1 MKKIP
6 IRNKMPPL
14 SSYLKKNKIDSFTNK
29 KINEG
34 RSYKKSEFTKNTSID
49 NEELFNNNKFNK
61 IRKLPKSSHVEQRLG
76 NFSRFMSNIRS
87 SENIYKDMNLK
98 NIPSFHKNLSE
109 IHQMIKRK
117 RFKNM
122 KLLDI
127 MFFNSGLQN
136 DYFDDFNKF
145 QESDLLGKGEKI
157 KFKSIQ
163 RNNSCEELFDVS
175 RKLKN
180 IIKNEE
186 TQQLSTNFSKIL
198 NMKKNSSRVTKKNIS
213 LKNIKNN
220 FSSFTSSTNKTN
232 KSIVSINKF
241 PEYPSVSDHKEGFN
255 KESEINNLSQNTIS
269 LPKINLSKSQR
280 QIIPEIGNQ
289 DISTIFNSEKNE
301 TKSKKNENAFIT
313 DLNTNKVR
321 FNINQLIVENFR
333 GKEKIDKF
341 EERILKLKI
350 FQSYQRE
357 ALENYLNDDRFN
369 IQDKIDHVIK
379 MYKTYENIYVDYTR
393 DITRYI
399 NFLFKC
405 ANDFEFESRKINK
418 RRKDLVYELE
428 VVVDKLLTKQRELEY
443 LINTR
448 NFIFWAKTIGKKTI
462 KMNDQYVYR
471 ISKRRKFIDNLFDL
485 LGCSTD
491 SLAFK
496 YLKRLIP
503 IEQLEAIIIRR
514 NRKSRTTTR
523 RGNTVRKST
532 TISNRTE
539 KSNEELLSPPPPGE
553 KIFETPDDFLKVLI
567 QFQNNNIDLLKNFE
581 NSQIEKKDLIKEL
594 EIETEIYENYE
605 KTYFYSYIKL
615 DEQNLEDE
623 KKKYQILKKRHYY
636 MKNTLEDTSNLSDLK
651 KDLRIISLSSVN
663 DINFYKSVRYNKLRA
678 KYKYEGLVLLEQL
691 INIINLILSTN
702 EKIKLLD
709 IHEVY
714 TYVSQD
720 ILKEILTTRREYFND
735 NNKNLIKEY
744 TLKLLKIYE
753 LFIQIIVDK
762 DNDSKN
768 LNKDQYNKLKEQIQ
782 IERKIENTTIIKNL
796 LDERNEA
803 AAKKLKEKWN
813 KKTVLERRKLGLFS
827 KPILKKSM
835 STEIIKEK
843 KQKDNEE
850 EDDLNLLL

>member
-127 MFFNSGLQN
+127 MFFNSGLQK

-269 LPKINLSKSQR
+269 LPKINISKSQR
-280 QIIPEIGNQ
+280 QIIPEIDNQ

-720 ILKEILTTRREYFND
+720 ILKEILTTKREYFND

>member
-269 LPKINLSKSQR
+269 LPKINISKSQR

-350 FQSYQRE
+350 FQSYQKE

-428 VVVDKLLTKQRELEY
+428 VVVDKLLTKQKEFEY

-720 ILKEILTTRREYFND
+720 ILKEILTTKREYFND

-768 LNKDQYNKLKEQIQ
+768 LNKVQYNKLKEQIQ

-850 EDDLNLLL
+850 EDDINLLL

>member
-61 IRKLPKSSHVEQRLG
+61 IRKLPRSSHVDQRLG
-76 NFSRFMSNIRS
+76 NFSKFMSNIRS

-122 KLLDI
+122 KLLDV
-127 MFFNSGLQN
+127 MFFNSGFQN

-241 PEYPSVSDHKEGFN
+241 PEYPSISNHKEGQN
-255 KESEINNLSQNTIS
+255 KESEINNLTQNTIS
-269 LPKINLSKSQR
+269 LPKINISKSQR
-280 QIIPEIGNQ
+280 QIIPEIDNQ

-379 MYKTYENIYVDYTR
+379 MYKTYENIYVDYIR

-553 KIFETPDDFLKVLI
+553 KIFESPDDFLKVLI

-678 KYKYEGLVLLEQL
+678 KYKYEGLVLLDQL

-702 EKIKLLD
+702 EKLKLLD

-714 TYVSQD
+714 IYVSQD

>member
-220 FSSFTSSTNKTN
+220 FSSFTSSTNK
-232 KSIVSINKF
+232 SIVSINKF

-269 LPKINLSKSQR
+269 LPKINISKSQR
-280 QIIPEIGNQ
+280 QIIPEIDNQ

-720 ILKEILTTRREYFND
+720 ILKEILTTKREYFND

-827 KPILKKSM
+827 KPILKKSV

>member
-127 MFFNSGLQN
+127 MFFNSGLQK

-269 LPKINLSKSQR
+269 LPKINISKSQR

-350 FQSYQRE
+350 FQSYQKE

-720 ILKEILTTRREYFND
+720 ILKEILTTKREYFND

-813 KKTVLERRKLGLFS
+813 KKTILERRKLGLFS
-827 KPILKKSM
+827 KPILKKSV

>member
-127 MFFNSGLQN
+127 MFFNSGLQK

-269 LPKINLSKSQR
+269 LPKINISKSQR
-280 QIIPEIGNQ
+280 QIIPEIDNQ

-720 ILKEILTTRREYFND
+720 ILKEILTTKREYFND

-827 KPILKKSM
+827 KPILKKSV

>member
-127 MFFNSGLQN
+127 MFFNSGLQK

-269 LPKINLSKSQR
+269 LPKINISKSQR

-350 FQSYQRE
+350 FQSYQKE

-720 ILKEILTTRREYFND
+720 ILKEILTTKREYFND

-813 KKTVLERRKLGLFS
+813 KKTILERRKLGLFS
-827 KPILKKSM
+827 KPILKKSV

-850 EDDLNLLL
+850 EDDINLLL

>member
-61 IRKLPKSSHVEQRLG
+61 IRKLPRSSHVDQRLG

-232 KSIVSINKF
+232 KSITSINKF
-241 PEYPSVSDHKEGFN
+241 PEYPSISNHKEGFN
-255 KESEINNLSQNTIS
+255 KESEINNLTQNTIS
-269 LPKINLSKSQR
+269 LPKINISKSQR

-289 DISTIFNSEKNE
+289 DISTIFNSEKTE

-623 KKKYQILKKRHYY
+623 KKKYKILKKRHYY

-720 ILKEILTTRREYFND
+720 ILKEILTTKREYFND

-850 EDDLNLLL
+850 EDDINLLL

>member
-269 LPKINLSKSQR
+269 LPKINISKSQR

-720 ILKEILTTRREYFND
+720 ILKEILTTRRDYFND

>member
-269 LPKINLSKSQR
+269 LPKINISKSQR

-714 TYVSQD
+714 IYVSQD

-850 EDDLNLLL
+850 EDDINLLL

>member
-14 SSYLKKNKIDSFTNK
+14 SSYLKKNKIDSFSTK
-29 KINEG
+29 KMSEA
-34 RSYKKSEFTKNTSID
+34 RSYKNSEYTKNASID
-49 NEELFNNNKFNK
+49 YGDLHYNNKFNK

-127 MFFNSGLQN
+127 MFFNSGLQK

-269 LPKINLSKSQR
+269 LPKINISKSQR

-350 FQSYQRE
+350 FQSYQKE

-720 ILKEILTTRREYFND
+720 ILKEILTTKREYFND

-813 KKTVLERRKLGLFS
+813 KKTILERRKLGLFS